1 MKLLHIYCFAPFVWE
16 VQKGRYELQDVMTAL
31 TFYNIFT
38 IRGAFTENGG
48 THLHSYVHSC

>member
-31 TFYNIFT
+31 KFYNIFT
-38 IRGAFTENGG
+38 IRGAFTEN
-48 THLHSYVHSC
+48 VHSC